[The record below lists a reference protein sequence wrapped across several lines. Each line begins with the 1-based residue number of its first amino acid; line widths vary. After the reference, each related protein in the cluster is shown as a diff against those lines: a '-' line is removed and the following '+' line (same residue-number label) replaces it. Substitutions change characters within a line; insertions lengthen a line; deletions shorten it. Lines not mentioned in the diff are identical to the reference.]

1 MINILLD
8 QGLPRS
14 AATILRDEGW
24 NVLHTG
30 EIGLS
35 RYTDKQ
41 ILEYAQSEQRIIITS
56 DSDFHAILALTNAPA
71 PSVIRIRL
79 EGLRGPELA
88 LLIKRIWPK
97 IEPQIKKGAMVTV
110 TKSGIRIRSIPLLS
124 ARTIARIFL
133 QANYTFFS
141 LSLFLFLFSVTSQ
154 KVKVSLLCV
163 QIT

>member
-14 AATILRDEGW
+14 AASILRDEGW

-30 EIGLS
+30 DIGLS

-41 ILEYAQSEQRIIITS
+41 ILEYAQNEQCVVVTL
-56 DSDFHAILALTNAPA
+56 DSDFHAILALTNASA

-88 LLIKRIWPK
+88 LLIKRIWPR
-97 IEPQIKKGAMVTV
+97 IESQVKKGAMVTV
-110 TKSGIRIRSIPLLS
+110 TESGIRIRNIPLLS
-124 ARTIARIFL
+124 
-133 QANYTFFS
+133 S
-141 LSLFLFLFSVTSQ
+141 
-154 KVKVSLLCV
+154 
-163 QIT
+163 